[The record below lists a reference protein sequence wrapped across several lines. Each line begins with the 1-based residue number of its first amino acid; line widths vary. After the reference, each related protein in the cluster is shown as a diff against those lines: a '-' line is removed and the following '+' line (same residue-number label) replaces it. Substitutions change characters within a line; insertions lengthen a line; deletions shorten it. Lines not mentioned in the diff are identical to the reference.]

1 MTGTV
6 VSQSGKAVTGASRS
20 NVTPVAALAMKS
32 IFSNCTRIF
41 PGATRSSVFLTL
53 PVSTAQRHHALKLD
67 GRFANHLRVT
77 GEKIEW
83 K

>member
-1 MTGTV
+1 
-6 VSQSGKAVTGASRS
+6 
-20 NVTPVAALAMKS
+20 
-32 IFSNCTRIF
+32 
-41 PGATRSSVFLTL
+41 L